1 MASPTATTCKE
12 AVNIVQHDDSFMRFL
27 QEMYQKELNEQAVS
41 GNIESEKHLDFE
53 KKTKPL
59 NGVPIALKDN
69 FCTKDITTTC
79 ASKMLENFVPTYDAT
94 VYRKLREA
102 GACLIGKSNLDEFA
116 MGSGT
121 VDSIYGPT
129 KNPWGWESEHDWR
142 ISGGSSGGSAV
153 SVTVGSSVA
162 AIGSDTGGST
172 RNPAALCGIV
182 GLKPTYG
189 LVSRYGLIPL
199 VNSMDVPGI
208 LTRNVDDATEI
219 LNAIAGPDDLD
230 STTIKKQFNKIKLN
244 EDFSLKNVKV
254 GIPKEYYCDGMSE
267 EIVTTWKYIANL
279 LESEGF
285 GQICKHALTSMSI
298 AVYSILNQCEV
309 ASNMARYDGLEYG
322 LRTDENYSTEE
333 LYASSRSQGFNNV
346 VRWRIFAGNYF
357 LLSRNYDKYFM
368 KALKLRRLIADDF
381 KKFF

>member
-1 MASPTATTCKE
+1 MG
-12 AVNIVQHDDSFMRFL
+12 L
-27 QEMYQKELNEQAVS
+27 
-41 GNIESEKHLDFE
+41 
-53 KKTKPL
+53 
-59 NGVPIALKDN
+59 LK
-69 FCTKDITTTC
+69 
-79 ASKMLENFVPTYDAT
+79 SL
-94 VYRKLREA
+94 
-102 GACLIGKSNLDEFA
+102 
-116 MGSGT
+116 
-121 VDSIYGPT
+121 
-129 KNPWGWESEHDWR
+129 GWESEHDWR

-172 RNPAALCGIV
+172 RILQLCV
-182 GLKPTYG
+182 GCG
-189 LVSRYGLIPL
+189 
-199 VNSMDVPGI
+199 
-208 LTRNVDDATEI
+208 NVDDATEI

-279 LESEGF
+279 LESEG
-285 GQICKHALTSMSI
+285 ALVKSVSMPFTSMSI

-381 KKFF
+381 KKVFNEDEIDVLLTPTTLSDAPKYKDFVSKHNRDQCAFQDYCTQPANMAGIPAISIPICLSKDNLPISLQLMAPSLAEEMLLNVAKKIESVIKFPRDMLIENE